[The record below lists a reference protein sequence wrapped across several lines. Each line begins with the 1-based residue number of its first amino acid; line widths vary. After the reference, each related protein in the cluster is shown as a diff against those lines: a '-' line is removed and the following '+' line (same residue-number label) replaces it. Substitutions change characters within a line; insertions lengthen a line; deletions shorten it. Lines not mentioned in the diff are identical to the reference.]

1 MIWYFGYQAS
11 FCFKFLALRLMLLFY
26 MIAILN
32 IIFIY
37 LLFIIF
43 VLQITW
49 QRKGEDYPL
58 TVSTFSFL
66 SDGRMRVEHDESSE
80 WNLLIPMAEM
90 ADTGIYQCRVTTNT
104 MVLVREIHL
113 TVKGETYSVEAT
125 RKTIYHILCV
135 MSSLRFSA
143 LAWPVGVLLAF
154 IITTKRRGLVRGWL
168 HTLLSLIIYT
178 KEKCNKALWI
188 FSWTWHPL
196 ANSSICKL
204 TISGMQP
211 NFHSQTWV

>member
-1 MIWYFGYQAS
+1 
-11 FCFKFLALRLMLLFY
+11 

-154 IITTKRRGLVRGWL
+154 IITTKRRGLVRG
-168 HTLLSLIIYT
+168 
-178 KEKCNKALWI
+178 
-188 FSWTWHPL
+188 
-196 ANSSICKL
+196 
-204 TISGMQP
+204 
-211 NFHSQTWV
+211 